1 MSGEM
6 CKSHT
11 LLLCL
16 IPSSL
21 TFLLSSL
28 YLLQRLFPEKLS
40 RCQWLPA
47 VSEAVVKRPCVRLP
61 LATITTAVIIILAVF
76 NLVRLH
82 SYVECLKRV
91 IIYCAISSWLHFIA
105 VIPNARSLD
114 HIACLSVKFFFIPLQ
129 CFIHTDVTGVAAPCH
144 TNYSIKQE
152 LEGDLFYLP
161 VSDEFVNHRQY

>member
-1 MSGEM
+1 M
-6 CKSHT
+6 
-11 LLLCL
+11 LLICL
-16 IPSSL
+16 IPSFL
-21 TFLLSSL
+21 TFLLASL

-61 LATITTAVIIILAVF
+61 LATITAAVIIILAVF
-76 NLVRLH
+76 NLVSLRSH
-82 SYVECLKRV
+82 VECLKRV

-105 VIPNARSLD
+105 AIPNSRSLCPCQS
-114 HIACLSVKFFFIPLQ
+114 IFFFILLQ

-144 TNYSIKQE
+144 TNDSHKQE

-161 VSDEFVNHRQY
+161 VSYAFVNHRQ